1 MDPEPPVYVRSA
13 DDLFCNLDPA
23 AIEDFAE
30 FPPPPDPSPQ
40 QDPTSN
46 FNDVTNGYNNPRPAD
61 VDDPNVIP
69 PAQVEQISNELTAHL
84 QRQGGAGE
92 AAPRF
97 QSPEEDEG
105 DGKRKISMVPGPS
118 AEDVASGKAKAKSP
132 ADWAHEKTVV
142 QPWERE
148 DAQDEFF
155 KHLRRQKSEE
165 RKEEEAKTAGVGK
178 AEQAGSEKREG
189 TKDSD
194 ESMGHREGGARRDP
208 GW

>member
-1 MDPEPPVYVRSA
+1 MH
-13 DDLFCNLDPA
+13 
-23 AIEDFAE
+23 
-30 FPPPPDPSPQ
+30 
-40 QDPTSN
+40 
-46 FNDVTNGYNNPRPAD
+46 
-61 VDDPNVIP
+61 DPNVIP

-105 DGKRKISMVPGPS
+105 DGKKKSPMVPGPS

-142 QPWERE
+142 QPGDRE

-165 RKEEEAKTAGVGK
+165 RREEEGVQAEAKKDGDGK
-178 AEQAGSEKREG
+178 VDEGGSEKHEG

-194 ESMGHREGGARRDP
+194 DSMGHEEGGPRRDP